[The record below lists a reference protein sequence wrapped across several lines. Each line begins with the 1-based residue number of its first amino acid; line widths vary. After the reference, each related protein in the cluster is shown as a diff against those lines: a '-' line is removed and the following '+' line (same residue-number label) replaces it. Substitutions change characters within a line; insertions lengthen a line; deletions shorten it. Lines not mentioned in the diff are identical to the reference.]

1 MRLLT
6 LLSAA
11 LLSLL
16 LSGPV
21 VAGGCAFCVESVT
34 VQTRDGGPWSPGQPI
49 VLVISARSNSGAGLP
64 ESALAVVMQTD
75 GERTK
80 CLDVALRKVDGD
92 GELATY
98 AGVFFPFREA
108 TYDGRVSIG
117 DDVTDIKFVV
127 GSGAPAQ
134 APTAIAPGLELPV
147 AAPVSFDDYPL
158 TLGTIVGRA
167 PQIAV
172 GLGILAAIVL
182 AALRIRPRLR
192 LARAA

>member
-11 LLSLL
+11 LLSVL
-16 LSGPV
+16 LSGP
-21 VAGGCAFCVESVT
+21 AAAGCAFCIGSVT
-34 VQTRDGGPWSPGQPI
+34 VQTRDGAPWAAGQPI
-49 VLVISARSNSGAGLP
+49 VLVVSARSTSGDALP

-80 CLDVALRKVDGD
+80 CLDVALRKVADDGAA
-92 GELATY
+92 ATY

-117 DDVTDIKFVV
+117 DDVADIKFVV
-127 GSGAPAQ
+127 GSGAPVR
-134 APTAIAPGLELPV
+134 APTAIAPGVELPV

-158 TLGTIVGRA
+158 TLGTVIERA

-172 GLGILAAIVL
+172 ALGLLAAIAL

-192 LARAA
+192 LAPVA

>member
-6 LLSAA
+6 ILSAA

-21 VAGGCAFCVESVT
+21 AAGGCAFCVESVT
-34 VQTRDGGPWSPGQPI
+34 VQTRDGGPWSSGQPI
-49 VLVISARSNSGAGLP
+49 VLVVSARSNSGAALP

-75 GERTK
+75 GEKTK
-80 CLDVALRKVDGD
+80 CLDVALRKVAGD
-92 GELATY
+92 DAAATY

-127 GSGAPAQ
+127 GSGVPAQ
-134 APTAIAPGLELPV
+134 APTAIGPGVELPV

-158 TLGTIVGRA
+158 ALGTILERA

-172 GLGILAAIVL
+172 GLGILAAIAL
-182 AALRIRPRLR
+182 AALRIRPRIR
-192 LARAA
+192 VAPAA

>member
-6 LLSAA
+6 ILSTTLLT
-11 LLSLL
+11 LL

-21 VAGGCAFCVESVT
+21 AAGCAFCVESVT
-34 VQTRDGGPWSPGQPI
+34 VQTRDGGPWSSGHPI
-49 VLVISARSNSGAGLP
+49 VLVISARSASGAALP
-64 ESALAVVMQTD
+64 DNALAVVMQTD
-75 GERTK
+75 GEKTK
-80 CLDVALRKVDGD
+80 CLDVALRKVAGD
-92 GELATY
+92 GAAARY

-127 GSGAPAQ
+127 GPGAPAQ
-134 APTAIAPGLELPV
+134 APTTIAPGVELPV

-158 TLGTIVGRA
+158 TLGTILERS

-172 GLGILAAIVL
+172 GLGILAVIAL

-192 LARAA
+192 LLPVA